1 MIQTVDKH
9 QEILLLT
16 NKIIKNE
23 FIGNKTKKHIHIFDF
38 IKFMVKSMLKIMV
51 FLAWNKKK
59 IFKKLSSQTQRAYNQ
74 SFYPGN
80 R

>member
-51 FLAWNKKK
+51 FLA
-59 IFKKLSSQTQRAYNQ
+59 
-74 SFYPGN
+74 
-80 R
+80 